1 MGGGVNFFKGG
12 FMRKGIFISL
22 CLSLVVLLLTGAA
35 GNQQERLRVSAG
47 LNKTAFIIGEPIYL
61 TFNLRN
67 MTDDA
72 LEFRTRLNLYSDVRI
87 IVSIPE
93 KMPEDYTGIYEQ
105 SLSPNYVFKIPPRE
119 TDHITFTILY
129 KQDSEDGLYFKTP
142 LEATLS
148 ISLEGIVAS
157 TPEKFQMPPVV
168 VEIKA
173 PDEKDK
179 HALAFLT
186 ARRLIRDIHT
196 GRASRNDMG
205 AFETFLKDF
214 PDATYTPY
222 ALYCLASGLMI
233 GGKDEKGDIKQ
244 AIARFQ
250 DFIARYPQNPL
261 VDGAVYRIGDCYDRL
276 GDTVQAKKWF
286 VKLYNQYPN
295 SSRITYSDPLLV
307 KYLFGTESDN
317 ISPGNWM
324 LY

>member
-1 MGGGVNFFKGG
+1 
-12 FMRKGIFISL
+12 MRKGIFISL

-35 GNQQERLRVSAG
+35 GNQQERLRVTAG
-47 LNKTAFIIGEPIYL
+47 LNKTTFIIGEPIYL
-61 TFNLRN
+61 TFNLKN

-72 LEFRTRLNLYSDVRI
+72 LEFRTRLSLYSDVRI

-105 SLSPNYVFKIPPRE
+105 SLTPNYVFKIPPRE

-129 KQDSEDGLYFKTP
+129 KQDSGDGIYFKTP

-157 TPEKFQMPPVV
+157 TPEKFQMPQVV

-186 ARRLIRDIHT
+186 AKRLIRDIHT

-250 DFIARYPQNPL
+250 DFIARYPQHPL

-295 SSRITYSDPLLV
+295 SSRVTYSDPLLA
-307 KYLFGTESDN
+307 KYLFGTESEN
-317 ISPGNWM
+317 ISPGNWV

>member
-1 MGGGVNFFKGG
+1 MK
-12 FMRKGIFISL
+12 KGIFILL
-22 CLSLVVLLLTGAA
+22 CISLVVPFVTGAA
-35 GNQQERLRVSAG
+35 ENQQVRLRVTAG

-61 TFNLRN
+61 TFNLKN
-67 MTDDA
+67 VTDDA
-72 LEFRTRLNLYSDVRI
+72 LEFRTRLSLYSDVRI

-105 SLSPNYVFKIPPRE
+105 SLTPNYVFKIPPRE

-129 KQDSEDGLYFKTP
+129 KQDSGDGIYFKTP
-142 LEATLS
+142 LVATLS
-148 ISLEGIVAS
+148 ISLEGIVGS
-157 TPEKFQMPPVV
+157 TPGKFLMPPVV

-186 ARRLIRDIHT
+186 SRRLIRDIHT
-196 GRASRNDMG
+196 SRASRNDMD
-205 AFETFLKDF
+205 AFGTFLKDF
-214 PDATYTPY
+214 PDTTYTPY
-222 ALYCLASGLMI
+222 ALYSLAGGLMI
-233 GGKDEKGDIKQ
+233 GGKDENGDIRQ

-250 DFIARYPQNPL
+250 DLITRYPQHPL

-295 SSRITYSDPLLV
+295 SSRITYSDPLLA
-307 KYLFGTESDN
+307 KYLFGTESEN
-317 ISPGNWM
+317 INPGNWV